1 MRPWKRSPTSRR
13 RVIPPGRARRI
24 DRSAPMVLFAFSL
37 QDQVEKYGAYV
48 AIACFF
54 GLAVLSLLYF
64 AQARELRRLRDWA
77 GRSPEFEYD
86 ELERRVL
93 TLESRRAA
101 PQRAAEPAPAAA
113 VATNGAHKLKPE
125 QVAALAFARA
135 AGVAEPPHPPKP
147 TAPTAA
153 PVPQPP
159 AVAVQDAPQ
168 TAVEAAPP
176 PAPGPEPAPV
186 TGNGNGTASGEVP
199 APLTSAGRR
208 APAQPL
214 RRPAPT
220 PAPAR
225 RMPTGPPAR
234 RESSTRSVI
243 LIVLLGL
250 VVLAGAAFGA
260 KTLLGGNDDTPP
272 PRNHLIAP
280 STGKQPSGG
289 DTGDTGSKSRSKAP
303 ATPPRA
309 ERTVLVLNGTPT
321 PLLAATMKDQLVT
334 AGYADGKLAPAD
346 DPNGRG
352 VSPSDL
358 YYVRGAASQAKD
370 VAKVL
375 HISSDQVK
383 PIDATLQASA
393 ENHSVVVEI
402 GADKSGN

>member
-1 MRPWKRSPTSRR
+1 
-13 RVIPPGRARRI
+13 
-24 DRSAPMVLFAFSL
+24 MVLFAFSL

-77 GRSPEFEYD
+77 GRSPEFEWD
-86 ELERRVL
+86 EMERRVL
-93 TLESRRAA
+93 SLESRRAA
-101 PQRAAEPAPAAA
+101 PQRAAAPVPAPAM
-113 VATNGAHKLKPE
+113 ATNGAHKLKPE

-147 TAPTAA
+147 AAAPAA
-153 PVPQPP
+153 PVAQPA
-159 AVAVQDAPQ
+159 AVAVQDPPE
-168 TAVEAAPP
+168 TAVEAPPTPQPAGAP
-176 PAPGPEPAPV
+176 EPV
-186 TGNGNGTASGEVP
+186 TGNGNGTGPGDVP
-199 APLTSAGRR
+199 APLTPAGRR

-214 RRPAPT
+214 RRQAPT

-234 RESSTRSVI
+234 RETSTRSVI
-243 LIVLLGL
+243 LIVLLGV
-250 VVLAGAAFGA
+250 VVLAGVAFGA
-260 KTLLGGNDDTPP
+260 KTLLGGDDGNTPP
-272 PRNHLIAP
+272 PQNHVIDP
-280 STGKQPSGG
+280 STGKQTSGG
-289 DTGDTGSKSRSKAP
+289 DGGSSSKAKTP

-309 ERTVLVLNGTPT
+309 QRTVLVFNGTPT

-334 AGYADGKLAPAD
+334 AGYADGKVAAAD

-352 VSPSDL
+352 VTTSTVF
-358 YYVRGAASQAKD
+358 YARGATAQARD
-370 VAKVL
+370 VARVL

-393 ENHSVVVEI
+393 QHHSVVVEL

>member
-1 MRPWKRSPTSRR
+1 
-13 RVIPPGRARRI
+13 
-24 DRSAPMVLFAFSL
+24 
-37 QDQVEKYGAYV
+37 V

-147 TAPTAA
+147 TPPTAA
-153 PVPQPP
+153 PVPQPA

-186 TGNGNGTASGEVP
+186 TGNGNGTGSGEVP

-272 PRNHLIAP
+272 PRNHLIDP
-280 STGKQPSGG
+280 STGKQTSGG

-309 ERTVLVLNGTPT
+309 ERTVLVLNGTPSEG
-321 PLLAATMKDQLVT
+321 LAGDLKDQLVNG
-334 AGYADGKLAPAD
+334 GYAEANVAAGNVPAGTG
-346 DPNGRG
+346 NLTTS
-352 VSPSDL
+352 VVF
-358 YYVRGAASQAKD
+358 YKRGAAAQAKD

-375 HISSDQVK
+375 GISPAQAK
-383 PIDATLQASA
+383 PIDASLQASA
-393 ENHSVVVEI
+393 QNHSVVVEI